1 MQKFLQ
7 QFEMNGASFII
18 QKFFDIHNTLNEH
31 LEKDFNWSYLHSIQ
45 ETLFRLWW
53 IASLA
58 GTHWNWSCILEE
70 ANILVKK
77 NEDKYLHVA
86 FNFIRIEPSRK
97 KKTHILSPEV
107 WNDICFSFVLLAEI
121 KWNNFFSLNAWM
133 STWKEEFE
141 NFFYLLKLN

>member
-70 ANILVKK
+70 ANILEKK

-97 KKTHILSPEV
+97 KRFTY
-107 WNDICFSFVLLAEI
+107 CLLKFEMISALAL
-121 KWNNFFSLNAWM
+121 FSL
-133 STWKEEFE
+133 
-141 NFFYLLKLN
+141 LKSSEITSFLSMLGCLPEKRNLKISFIF